1 MRSPKIPTLFLTTCL
16 LAVSGLMPA
25 AAETGAA
32 TVEIFPADV
41 NLKFARDKQ
50 TLVVR
55 TTEPNGVNRDVTAA
69 ATFTLADPSKA
80 KIEKGVVYPLADGQT
95 TLKVE
100 YQGQSMEVPVKVE
113 EARTEQPV
121 SFRLDVMPIFMKAE
135 CNRCHGAAR
144 GQDGFRLS
152 LWGFDPEGD
161 HYRLTR
167 ELSGR
172 RINLAIPEESMLVTK
187 STGAAP
193 HTGGKLFEK
202 NSELAATMVRWL
214 AAGAPNDAAD
224 VAKPTSLEILPKKLV
239 LESPGQNFKI
249 TVRVHYSD
257 GTDRDVSNLAL
268 FLTSNEGAAKIS
280 KDGVITTGT
289 RGEAFVMARY
299 ATFTVG
305 AQVIVIPKG
314 LKYEWPKIEERNFI
328 DQLVDEKLR
337 NLRITPSELCND
349 ETFLRRAFIDITGT
363 LPASE
368 EITKFTSD
376 QDSQKRAK
384 KIDELL
390 ARNEFVDVWALK
402 WSELLQVR
410 SGPNNQG
417 GSPKATQNYY
427 NWLRDKFQKNVPMN
441 EIARDLIA
449 ASGSNFENPAANY
462 YQIEVDPLKLA
473 EDTAQSFFGIRM
485 KCAQC
490 HNHPFDRWT
499 MEDYRGFVAF
509 FTQIGRKPGEDPRE
523 KIIFNS
529 AAGESRHPV
538 DNRVIAPKFLGGD
551 APDCT
556 GKDRRQ
562 VLADWVASP
571 ENPYFPQHIANLVW
585 AQYMGRGIVEP
596 VDDVRVS
603 NPASNPELL
612 DALAKKIIEYNYD
625 LRHIVRD
632 ICNSRAY
639 QTATRANETNA
650 LDDRNFAR
658 ATIRRMRAEVLL
670 DCISQVT
677 ETGDKEKFKGLP
689 LGGRSAQIADGT
701 TSNYFLTTFGRTDRV
716 VVCSRE
722 EVGPTLSQALHLL
735 NGTTIEDKITQGGVV
750 KKLMDTNRTPREIA
764 GELFLRCFGRFPT
777 ESELVKLEKYWGV
790 TETQPQAYHD
800 IFWALLNAKEF
811 MFNH

>member
-1 MRSPKIPTLFLTTCL
+1 MRSQKITTLFLSTCL
-16 LAVSGLMPA
+16 LAAGGLLHA
-25 AAETGAA
+25 AAESGAN
-32 TVEIFPADV
+32 TVEVFPADV
-41 NLKFARDKQ
+41 NLKFVRDKQ

-55 TTEPNGVNRDVTAA
+55 TTEANGVNRDVTADA
-69 ATFTLADPSKA
+69 KFILADPSKA
-80 KIEKGVVYPLADGQT
+80 KIEKGVVYPVADGQT

-100 YQGQSMEVPVKVE
+100 YQGKTIEVPVKVE
-113 EARTEQPV
+113 EAKTEQPV
-121 SFRLDVMPIFMKAE
+121 SFRLDVMPVFMKAE

-172 RINLAIPEESMLVTK
+172 RVNLAIPEESMLVTK
-187 STGAAP
+187 ATGGAP

-202 NSELAATMVRWL
+202 DSEMSKTLVRWL
-214 AAGAPNDAAD
+214 AAGAPNDPAD

-257 GTDRDVSNLAL
+257 GTDRDVSSLAL

-280 KDGVITTGT
+280 KDGVITTGQ

-314 LKYEWPKIEERNFI
+314 LKYEWPNVEERNFV
-328 DQLVDEKLR
+328 DKLVDEKLR
-337 NLRITPSELCND
+337 NLRMTPSEICND
-349 ETFLRRAFIDITGT
+349 ETFLRRAYIDITGT
-363 LPASE
+363 LPTSE
-368 EITKFTSD
+368 DVTKFTSD
-376 QDSQKRAK
+376 QDSQKRSK

-390 ARNEFVDVWALK
+390 ARSEFVDVWTLK
-402 WSELLQVR
+402 WSELLQIR
-410 SGPNNQG
+410 SGNNNQ
-417 GSPKATQNYY
+417 GSPKATQGYY
-427 NWLRDKFQKNVPMN
+427 GWLHDKIEQNVPLN
-441 EIARDLIA
+441 EMARQLIS
-449 ASGSNFENPAANY
+449 ASGSNFENFPANY
-462 YQIEVDPLKLA
+462 YQLETDPLKLA
-473 EDTAQSFFGIRM
+473 EDTAQVFFGIRIQ
-485 KCAQC
+485 CSQC

-529 AAGESRHPV
+529 GGGESRSLV
-538 DNRVIAPKFLGGD
+538 DNHVVPPKFLGGD
-551 APDCT
+551 APDCA

-571 ENPYFPQHIANLVW
+571 ENPYFPKHMANLVW

-612 DALAKKIIEYNYD
+612 EALAQKIIEYKYD
-625 LRHIVRD
+625 LRKIVRE

-639 QTATRANETNA
+639 QTATRANESNA
-650 LDDRNFAR
+650 LDDRNFAK

-677 ETGDKEKFKGLP
+677 ETPDREKFRGLP
-689 LGGRSAQIADGT
+689 LGGRSVQIADGNT
-701 TSNYFLTTFGRTDRV
+701 TNYFLTTFGRKDRQA
-716 VVCSRE
+716 VCSRE

-750 KKLMDTNRTPREIA
+750 KKLMDSNRTPREIA
-764 GELFLRCFGRFPT
+764 SELYLRCFGRFPT
-777 ESELVKLEKYWGV
+777 DGELVKLEKYWGV